1 MSDLSAGLVGAV
13 LGLLIALFGNLV
25 VLPYVLRQQD
35 RKVALDYRAPVFGW
49 GKPRIASITKL
60 MYRVQ
65 MPILFAPIGA
75 VTAVQM
81 FGGSQ

>member
-1 MSDLSAGLVGAV
+1 MSDLSAGLAGAV
-13 LGLLIALFGNLV
+13 VGLLIALFGNLV
-25 VLPYVLRQQD
+25 VLPYVLTQQD
-35 RKVALDYRAPVFGW
+35 RKVAPDYRAPVFGW
-49 GKPRIASITKL
+49 EKPRIASITKL

-65 MPILFAPIGA
+65 MPILFALIGA